1 MKPKY
6 DPSLPIRC
14 ASDYGVSYILLSKD
28 RVRMSVGKYSKS
40 NKEVEGNG
48 LVFETLEIA
57 REYAYNKGY
66 IVYDEEL
73 GKENKKSLNKNK

>member
-6 DPSLPIRC
+6 NPSMPIRC
-14 ASDYGVSYILLSKD
+14 ASNFSVSYMLLSNDK
-28 RVRMSVGKYSKS
+28 VRMSVGKHPKS

-48 LVFETLEIA
+48 LEFETLEIA

-73 GKENKKSLNKNK
+73 GKESKKSLNKNK